1 MKRKWDGEEMAA
13 PTGNIRDDRS
23 GRGYEVFLS
32 FRGLDTRLTIADC
45 LYEAMIHAGIRTF
58 KDDPEL
64 RIGKEIGGNLLRA
77 INNSRIYIP
86 IFSKNYASSK
96 WCLRELA
103 HMVECIRRRSRDED
117 EKVILPIFFD
127 VDADDV
133 KIKTELYRKA
143 LQKHE
148 SDFGKDL
155 AKQWEEALR
164 EVASIKGWNLK
175 DHGLHKLTNLMVQE
189 VYSLLWTRRTDTHDC
204 LVGIEDR
211 KDEITKLLDQGTQ
224 DVQYIV
230 IHGMGGI
237 GKTSLAEVVFK
248 QISPQFQGHCCFLK
262 DVRTHDILNLQ
273 KKLLSDILN
282 LNCTNLSDINEGAN
296 VIKRRFHEMEVL
308 IVLDDI
314 DKLNQI
320 EKLAGEPMWFG
331 GGSRIIITTRNIEF
345 LVTEG
350 EDDNVPTSRF
360 GKISFYEMPEMD
372 PDDALQLFCEH
383 ALGCAKPSPDYLGI
397 SCELIHALGRLP
409 LALEVIGS
417 TLRGKCKSTWED
429 VLQQL
434 KTVMNQDVKKKLMIS
449 YEELN
454 PIQRKIYLDIAC
466 LFINQEKTTAIIYWD
481 AVFKYPTEIEVKI
494 LTRMSLI
501 KIVDNDKLWMHDQLR
516 DLGRDI
522 VHPESCKNHLSG
534 SRLWSPKD
542 AFHVMQR
549 KKGTKNIVALN
560 LGTPEPDAWYIFK
573 RKEFARL
580 ENLRFLQLDHGNF
593 KGEFKDLFSELRW
606 LSWSNCPSEVRDTN
620 FGLKNLVVL
629 ELSGVNITE
638 DWGGWCQIMVA
649 KQLKVLKL
657 VDCTSLRKTLK
668 FSTISRLER
677 LILIGCTTLSMIDET
692 IGNLQHLDHLEIE
705 EALIESLPESI
716 GGLKSMSKL
725 SIRKCCYFE
734 KLPDSIGQLES
745 LLELHIHCSRIR
757 ELPHSIGCL
766 EGLKVLC
773 IMTSRLEKL
782 PTSIGRLQSLHQ
794 LDVSSSRIMKLPHCI
809 GNLKKLKE
817 IYMDNTCISELPKT
831 IGMVENLEKLT
842 AAVCDH
848 LEGEIPSE
856 IGALSSL
863 RILDLSCGHFSRL
876 PTTINQLTNLQE
888 LRLLHCN
895 WIQQLPELPQSL
907 TVLHFSMESLTTIP
921 DLSNLTNLV
930 DLDMCGTLVQEP
942 NIEWLVELRALRKLA
957 LVVLDMTLPP
967 TNLSSLS
974 QLQELE
980 IGCTGQRSLTG
991 LPSNLRCLTLANV
1004 QSLIDWSLFSNL
1016 ENLSELK
1023 LHEYQLGEIQFD
1035 VLGKLTK
1042 LSALTMRECPLLKTL
1057 PVMPF
1062 FKDIRNLNLNRL
1074 PQLTG
1079 IQGLE
1084 ELKSLQCLSICWC
1097 NSIKRL
1103 AETALSNLQNLN
1115 ILKFVACKLLESVP
1129 DVPYAKSSCHL
1140 IIKQCPR
1147 LCDFEGPYRSY
1158 KDG

>member
-1 MKRKWDGEEMAA
+1 MKRKWEGEETETAA
-13 PTGNIRDDRS
+13 PTSKSCDDGL

-45 LYEAMIHAGIRTF
+45 LYEAMIHAGIHAF

-64 RIGKEIGGNLLRA
+64 RIGEKIGGSLLQA
-77 INNSRIYIP
+77 INHSRIYIP

-103 HMVECIRRRSRDED
+103 HMVECIRKRSRDEN

-133 KIKTELYRKA
+133 KLKTELYQKA

-148 SDFGKDL
+148 SDSGKNL

-164 EVASIKGWNLK
+164 EVARIKGWNLK

-189 VYSLLWTRRTDTHDC
+189 VSSLLWTRRTDAPDC
-204 LVGIEDR
+204 FVGLKDR
-211 KDEITKLLDQGTQ
+211 KDEIMKLLDQGTS

-237 GKTSLAEVVFK
+237 GKTSLAEVVFR
-248 QISPQFQGHCCFLK
+248 QISPQFQGRCCFLK
-262 DVRTHDILNLQ
+262 DVRTHDILDLQ
-273 KKLLSDILN
+273 KELLNDILN
-282 LNCTNLSDINEGAN
+282 LNCINLYGINEGADM
-296 VIKRRFHEMEVL
+296 IKRRLRNKEVL

-320 EKLAGEPMWFG
+320 EKLAGEPIWFS
-331 GGSRIIITTRNIEF
+331 GGSRIIITTRNIDF

-350 EDDNVPTSRF
+350 QDDKVPASRF

-372 PDDALQLFCEH
+372 LEDALRLFCEH
-383 ALGCAKPSPDYLGI
+383 ALGCAKPPPDYLGI
-397 SCELIHALGRLP
+397 SCELIYALGRLP

-429 VLQQL
+429 ILQQL
-434 KTVMNQDVKKKLMIS
+434 KKVMNQDVKNKLMIS
-449 YEELN
+449 YEELH
-454 PIQRKIYLDIAC
+454 PIQQQIYLDIAC
-466 LFINQEKTTAIIYWD
+466 FFINQEKATAIKYWD
-481 AVFKYPTEIEVKI
+481 AVFRYPTEIEVKI
-494 LTRMSLI
+494 LARMSLI

-542 AFHVMQR
+542 AFHVVQR
-549 KKGTKNIVALN
+549 KK
-560 LGTPEPDAWYIFK
+560 
-573 RKEFARL
+573 
-580 ENLRFLQLDHGNF
+580 
-593 KGEFKDLFSELRW
+593 
-606 LSWSNCPSEVRDTN
+606 
-620 FGLKNLVVL
+620 
-629 ELSGVNITE
+629 
-638 DWGGWCQIMVA
+638 VA

-657 VDCTSLRKTLK
+657 VDCTSLRKTPE
-668 FSTISRLER
+668 FSAISRLER
-677 LILIGCTTLSMIDET
+677 LILIGCTKLSVIDES

-705 EALIESLPESI
+705 DTIVESLPESI
-716 GGLKSMSKL
+716 CGLKSVSKL

-766 EGLKVLC
+766 ERLKVLC

-782 PTSIGRLQSLHQ
+782 PDSIGRLQSLHQ
-794 LDVSSSRIMKLPHCI
+794 LDVSSSCIMKLPDCI

-817 IYMDNTCISELPKT
+817 VNMDNTCITELPKT
-831 IGMVENLEKLT
+831 IGMVENLEELT
-842 AAVCDH
+842 AAICDH

-888 LRLLHCN
+888 LRLFRCD

-907 TVLHFSMESLTTIP
+907 TILHFSLESLTTIP
-921 DLSNLTNLV
+921 NLSNLTNLV
-930 DLDMCGTLVQEP
+930 DLDICGTPVQEP
-942 NIEWLVELRALRKLA
+942 NIEWLVKLRALRKLA
-957 LVVLDMTLPP
+957 LVVLEMTLPP

-974 QLQELE
+974 HLRELE

-1004 QSLIDWSLFSNL
+1004 QSPIDCSFFSNL
-1016 ENLSELK
+1016 DNLSELK

-1042 LSALTMRECPLLKTL
+1042 LNALTMWECPLLKTL
-1057 PVMPF
+1057 PIVPF

-1074 PQLTG
+1074 PQLTE

-1084 ELKSLQCLSICWC
+1084 ELKSLQRLSICWC

-1103 AETALSNLQNLN
+1103 TESTLSNLQNLN
-1115 ILKFVACKLLESVP
+1115 ILNFISCELLESVP
-1129 DVPYAKSSCHL
+1129 DVPHAKSSCHL
-1140 IIKQCPR
+1140 IIKHCPR
-1147 LCDFEGPYRSY
+1147 LQDFEGPYRSY